1 MEQKT
6 YKAGAALALATLLM
20 VGGAGQALADDIV
33 SAGPP
38 ATSSGASA
46 GSTVLFGQQVAPSA
60 QQQPAQPVMAAST
73 VQELQQLVKA
83 NALFELRTSYNGS
96 FGASLLFYP
105 REMSY
110 YVAMFQQK
118 NFWRVVKTQNEAR
131 AEAIFAGFAKE
142 TQSLADVEIRRAK
155 LEAQKEYTER
165 MIASSEGRLNQLQA
179 DLTIQRQNQAQ
190 AAAKQKVAREQ
201 AAVLDNE
208 RRVAQTKLDS
218 VRRQIRALEV
228 QSSQGLPA
236 TR

>member
-6 YKAGAALALATLLM
+6 YKAGAALALAALLV
-20 VGGAGQALADDIV
+20 VGGAGKAWADDDVV
-33 SAGPP
+33 SAAP
-38 ATSSGASA
+38 ASGASA
-46 GSTVLFGQQVAPSA
+46 GSTVLFGQQVSPST
-60 QQQPAQPVMAAST
+60 QQQPPQSQMAGST

-118 NFWRVVKTQNEAR
+118 NFWRVVKTQNEGH
-131 AEAIFAGFAKE
+131 AEAIFASFSKE
-142 TQSLADVEIRRAK
+142 TQSLAEVEIRRAK

-165 MIASSEGRLNQLQA
+165 MIASSEGRLNQLQT
-179 DLTIQRQNQAQ
+179 DLAIQRQNQQQ

-201 AAVLDNE
+201 AAVLDNQ
-208 RRVAQTKLDS
+208 RRNAQTKLDS
-218 VRRQIRALEV
+218 VRRQIRQLEV
-228 QSSQGLPA
+228 QNAQGLP
-236 TR
+236 R